1 MQPIRVEHVERL
13 QLRIHHLGMR
23 HAEIP
28 ILAQF
33 ANDRRHSIICGKDLD
48 GDIGRI
54 VRVGHRGHPLTHRH
68 VGNSN

>member
-33 ANDRRHSIICGKDLD
+33 ANDLGPSIICGKDFNR
-48 GDIGRI
+48 DIGRI
-54 VRVGHRGHPLTHRH
+54 VRVGHRERETR
-68 VGNSN
+68 